1 VSQVNLLPP
10 DILQRQERRRL
21 AFIVAAGGG
30 AVIVLIL
37 LFYLLQAGRLS
48 SVNGDIAA
56 RNRSNAG
63 IQTQIDQLKQFATL
77 QTEAQ
82 QKQKLLGSAFAN
94 EASFSGLLQDVS
106 RVIPSDA
113 YLTSL
118 SAQISAPATGSA
130 TTSTTQFVG
139 SMIAAGQAGS
149 VQTLSSWLTRLESV
163 RGWENPWVTSIT
175 QAPPAYT
182 FSSGV
187 DLSKDVLT
195 ARGRK
200 GAA

>member
-21 AFIVAAGGG
+21 AFLVAAGGG

-37 LFYLLQAGRLS
+37 LFYLLQSGRLS
-48 SVNGDIAA
+48 GVNGDIAA

-63 IQTQIDQLKQFATL
+63 IQAQIDQLKQFATL
-77 QTEAQ
+77 QAEAQ

-94 EASFSGLLQDVS
+94 ETSFSGLLQDVS
-106 RVIPSDA
+106 RVIPPDA

-118 SAQISAPATGSA
+118 SAQVSAPATST
-130 TTSTTQFVG
+130 TTSPTQFVG

-149 VQTLSSWLTRLESV
+149 VQTLSSWLTRLEGV

-175 QAPPAYT
+175 QAPPGYT

>member
-21 AFIVAAGGG
+21 AFLVAAGGG

-37 LFYLLQAGRLS
+37 LFYLLQAGRVS
-48 SVNGDIAA
+48 GVNGDIAA
-56 RNRSNAG
+56 QNRSNAA
-63 IQTQIDQLKQFATL
+63 IQVQIAQLQQFAAL

-82 QKQKLLGSAFAN
+82 QKEKLLGSAFAY
-94 EASFSGLLQDVS
+94 ETSFSSLLEDVS

-118 SAQISAPATGSA
+118 TAQVSPTVPGGSA
-130 TTSTTQFVG
+130 TTQFVG
-139 SMIAAGQAGS
+139 SITVGGQASS
-149 VQTLSSWLTRLESV
+149 VQTLSSWLTRLEGV
-163 RGWENPWVTSIT
+163 RGWENPWMTSIS
-175 QAPPAYT
+175 QVSPGYT

>member
-10 DILQRQERRRL
+10 NILQRQERRRL

-30 AVIVLIL
+30 AVIVLVL
-37 LFYLLQAGRLS
+37 LFYLLQASRLS
-48 SVNGDIAA
+48 DVNSDITA
-56 RNRSNAG
+56 RNQSNAG

-77 QTEAQ
+77 QTQAQ

-118 SAQISAPATGSA
+118 TVQISAPTTGSA

-139 SMIAAGQAGS
+139 SITAGGQATS
-149 VQTLSSWLTRLESV
+149 VQTLSSWLTRLEGV
-163 RGWENPWVTSIT
+163 RGWENPWMTSIT
-175 QAPPAYT
+175 QAPPGYT

-187 DLSKDVLT
+187 DLSKDALT

-200 GAA
+200 GAT